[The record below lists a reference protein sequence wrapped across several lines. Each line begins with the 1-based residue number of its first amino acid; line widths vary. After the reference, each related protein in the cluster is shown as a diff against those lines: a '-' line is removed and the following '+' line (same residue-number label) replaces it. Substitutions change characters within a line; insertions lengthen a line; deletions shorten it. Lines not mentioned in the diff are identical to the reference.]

1 MDKNFT
7 ELCKMLLKQPLNSVY
22 GMMVTPKNRCSM
34 ILYLKYKR
42 PVGFIKQRKFIYA
55 DTDSIYIKQDEVTK

>member
-1 MDKNFT
+1 MVENST
-7 ELCKMLLKQPLNSVY
+7 ELSAMRKHILNSFY
-22 GMMVTPKNRCSM
+22 GTMVTPNKYSR
-34 ILYLKYKR
+34 ILCLKYVR

>member
-1 MDKNFT
+1 MAENST
-7 ELCKMLLKQPLNSVY
+7 ELSEMRRHILNSFY
-22 GMMVTPKNRCSM
+22 GTMVKPNNICK
-34 ILYLKYKR
+34 ILCLKYVR